1 MFTSTAFRAA
11 AGIPSGIGFTTGP
24 SEPPGGGSTPPVPTP
39 PPAPPVP
46 PQGTPATGPQ
56 DGPDGFPE
64 GTSLN
69 EMSPVQQAAY
79 WRHKARKHEDASK
92 ANAAELAALK
102 PKAEQYDALAAAS
115 QTDAERAVA
124 DAEKR
129 GRDAAK
135 AETEAAARETYGK
148 ALVQARFEVAL
159 AGRLT
164 PGQVATLVGGLNVT
178 GFLGTDGLPDQSRI
192 SEYVAAIPVA
202 AGAPKTPELG
212 GGRTSPPP
220 TSGVAAGHDL
230 YAQRHP
236 KRTTQ

>member
-24 SEPPGGGSTPPVPTP
+24 SEPPGGGSNPPVPPP
-39 PPAPPVP
+39 PPAPPAP

-56 DGPDGFPE
+56 DGPNGFPE
-64 GTSLN
+64 GTALS
-69 EMSPVQQAAY
+69 EMTPTQRESY
-79 WRHKARKHEDASK
+79 WRHHARRHEDASK
-92 ANAAELAALK
+92 AKDAELAALK
-102 PKAEQYDALAAAS
+102 PKAEQYDALAEAS
-115 QTDAERAVA
+115 KTE
-124 DAEKR
+124 AEK
-129 GRDAAK
+129 AI
-135 AETEAAARETYGK
+135 EEAARRGQDTGRQEAEQAAVVKYGK
-148 ALVQARFEVAL
+148 ALVQARFESVL
-159 AGRLT
+159 AGRMT
-164 PGQVATLVGGLNVT
+164 PDQVATLVGGLNVT